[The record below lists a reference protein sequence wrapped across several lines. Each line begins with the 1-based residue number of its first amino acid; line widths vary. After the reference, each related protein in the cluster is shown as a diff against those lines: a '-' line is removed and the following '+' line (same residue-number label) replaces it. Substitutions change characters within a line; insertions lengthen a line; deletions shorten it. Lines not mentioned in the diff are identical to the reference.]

1 MIYLSDDQLDLVA
14 GGGLPDEDLKQMR
27 ENNPNS
33 DSWHD
38 TINNPPPT
46 KMCFESGACYD
57 MPDAPPSLPW
67 PGNAG
72 GN

>member
-33 DSWHD
+33 PSWHD
-38 TINNPPPT
+38 TINNPPPH
-46 KMCFESGACYD
+46 
-57 MPDAPPSLPW
+57 
-67 PGNAG
+67 
-72 GN
+72 